1 MTLSL
6 GGAISLLVV
15 VLVMLLF
22 VKGRDSEP
30 EWNFETPQLDVLA
43 NSAYGGAAPVFQ
55 EAMHQN
61 VQVLAGPP
69 LPATGLPAGWTMEQW
84 RHYGQNYLDG
94 KLQ

>member
-1 MTLSL
+1 M
-6 GGAISLLVV
+6 IV

-30 EWNFETPQLDVLA
+30 EWNFDTPQLDTLA

-55 EAMHQN
+55 QTMYQQQA
-61 VQVLAGPP
+61 VIPSGPP
-69 LPATGLPAGWTMEQW
+69 LPPTGLPAGWTMEQW

-94 KLQ
+94 KL